1 MADFRRRRVILFLM
15 MRLDEEERKTIN
27 RTQWQRK
34 WLQRREVMGAYHS
47 IFMEL
52 ALEDTTKLF
61 EFIRMSY
68 PKFLELLNLIG
79 PSITRENTHLRSTI
93 PILFV
98 VFIPQK
104 WVFTV
109 KLDKDSGHGNAPS
122 CFDRFTL
129 TFRFFFPPF

>member
-1 MADFRRRRVILFLM
+1 
-15 MRLDEEERKTIN
+15 
-27 RTQWQRK
+27 
-34 WLQRREVMGAYHS
+34 MGTYHS

-52 ALEDTTKLF
+52 AMEDTPKVF

-68 PKFLELLNLIG
+68 PKFLELVNPIG

-98 VFIPQK
+98 VLIPQK

-109 KLDKDSGHGNAPS
+109 KLDKDSGRGNAPS

-129 TFRFFFPPF
+129 TFRFFFRHFETGRDGR